1 MNKGGIQPC
10 HVGDLPPQ
18 LAAMNMTNINVQQ
31 LTVEAVLTGNVDY
44 VYQAVMLDPHT
55 SSVLS
60 LDEIWDMT
68 KELLDAHADLLPQFT
83 KGRNYVLN
91 PSVSKVGSV

>member
-1 MNKGGIQPC
+1 
-10 HVGDLPPQ
+10 
-18 LAAMNMTNINVQQ
+18 
-31 LTVEAVLTGNVDY
+31 
-44 VYQAVMLDPHT
+44 MLDPHT

-83 KGRNYVLN
+83 KGRNVVLN